1 MSVYKQ
7 YLKKNAGREY
17 PIYGYSPPPQGE
29 WWIDD
34 KTFYTEDFRTVEK
47 YREYKDCGFNVLFLQ
62 GTATYEGEGWEGW
75 ENSQTKLCMERAVE
89 AGIDK
94 VILVDRRIFDLS
106 LIEGGIIG
114 EGKRFANE
122 AELDDFIRSCIQ
134 DYRHEKGFY
143 GIQLRDEPFHP
154 YLKTVGQIFRSV
166 SRVDKSIF
174 VHCNLNP
181 LHGSLT
187 YSICVP
193 QKNLT
198 ETYEGYLAT
207 FLEETGA
214 NHLMMDTY
222 PFQYAPNKEH
232 IRKYYFAGLEC
243 VARVC
248 KRYGVEMHIVMQ
260 SFAMD
265 IGKKHWHWLPNEREM
280 QFQKNVLLAFG
291 VKQYSYFTYWTKQ
304 MNRTNGEMFIDGK
317 ALMTRNGERT
327 KTWYHVQKI
336 NEELQQLAPLMWN
349 FAYCSNAFFLKI
361 PLCTAPTYLEL
372 IRGGDLSQVTS
383 VETDKDVVMVTEL
396 CDKKKKQ
403 YMYCAVNTTD
413 IQRYTKKY
421 KKEKQLTVMQF
432 NENYNVADV
441 YQNGTGSHCGKEA
454 SGIWHYWLHLSRN
467 NIPSTNH

>member
-1 MSVYKQ
+1 M
-7 YLKKNAGREY
+7 
-17 PIYGYSPPPQGE
+17 
-29 WWIDD
+29 
-34 KTFYTEDFRTVEK
+34 
-47 YREYKDCGFNVLFLQ
+47 
-62 GTATYEGEGWEGW
+62 
-75 ENSQTKLCMERAVE
+75 
-89 AGIDK
+89 
-94 VILVDRRIFDLS
+94 
-106 LIEGGIIG
+106 
-114 EGKRFANE
+114 
-122 AELDDFIRSCIQ
+122 
-134 DYRHEKGFY
+134 
-143 GIQLRDEPFHP
+143 
-154 YLKTVGQIFRSV
+154 
-166 SRVDKSIF
+166 
-174 VHCNLNP
+174 
-181 LHGSLT
+181 
-187 YSICVP
+187 
-193 QKNLT
+193 T

-214 NHLMMDTY
+214 DHLMMDTY

-248 KRYGVEMHIVMQ
+248 KRYGAEMHIVMQ
-260 SFAMD
+260 SFAMN

-372 IRGGDLSQVTS
+372 IRGGELSQVTS

-441 YQNGTGSHCGKEA
+441 YQNGKWQTVALEGGKL
-454 SGIWHYWLHLSRN
+454 SIRLHAGEGAIIL
-467 NIPSTNH
+467 PYKEVQ